1 MSLATANLW
10 EMVRKQF
17 VFKLR
22 ANIDAFSSL
31 IWIQLIAILFS
42 VGGSS
47 SSMTSSELFQ
57 IEVKYY
63 SSDLV
68 IVFTM
73 IWAFVSAITITTK
86 PYRYQDF
93 TFVTNRISSNLS
105 NMLFL
110 LSVSMLGAITAILS
124 KYLLQVIGYFVV
136 NEQMYTTVTD
146 SGTFFLGVAISFL
159 YIFCISSIGYLIGA
173 LVQISKLFAVII
185 PVLII
190 GILFLEASLGRD
202 ATIVKIFEFYIL
214 EPSAFVFSLK
224 ILFTTT
230 FFFLASL
237 AIFNRM
243 EVKR

>member
-1 MSLATANLW
+1 MSLATANMW
-10 EMVRKQF
+10 ETVKKQYA
-17 VFKLR
+17 FKLR

-47 SSMTSSELFQ
+47 SSMTSSEWFHV
-57 IEVKYY
+57 EVKYY

-68 IVFTM
+68 VVFTM

-93 TFVTNRISSNLS
+93 TFVTNRISSHLS

-110 LSVSMLGAITAILS
+110 LSVSVLGAITAILS

-136 NEQMYTTVTD
+136 NEQMYTTE
-146 SGTFFLGVAISFL
+146 SGTFFLGVGISFL
-159 YIFCISSIGYLIGA
+159 YIFCISSIGYFIGA
-173 LVQISKLFAVII
+173 LVQVSKLFAVII
-185 PVLII
+185 PVLFI

-202 ATIVKIFEFYIL
+202 ATIVKVFEFYIL
-214 EPSAFVFSLK
+214 EPSAILFSIK
-224 ILFTTT
+224 ILSTTT
-230 FFFLASL
+230 LFFLASL

-243 EVKR
+243 EVKQ